1 MSSVPLWEIKRRLD
15 DFGVSYAAIEGDRP
29 ALEQLL
35 LEQYT
40 YEEDESDDGGGGD
53 HDEGGGGDEGGGERR
68 GWAVWLTSWSG
79 TAAITAVLMA
89 ARFAPALARYAMSA
103 DEESEEYNS
112 AALD

>member
-1 MSSVPLWEIKRRLD
+1 M
-15 DFGVSYAAIEGDRP
+15 SYAAIEGDRP

-40 YEEDESDDGGGGD
+40 YEEDEY
-53 HDEGGGGDEGGGERR
+53 EGTYYEEDQHEGGGDEGGGERR

-103 DEESEEYNS
+103 DEESDEYNS

>member
-1 MSSVPLWEIKRRLD
+1 MS
-15 DFGVSYAAIEGDRP
+15 
-29 ALEQLL
+29 
-35 LEQYT
+35 
-40 YEEDESDDGGGGD
+40 
-53 HDEGGGGDEGGGERR
+53 EGGGERR

-103 DEESEEYNS
+103 DEESDEYNS

>member
-40 YEEDESDDGGGGD
+40 YEEDEY
-53 HDEGGGGDEGGGERR
+53 E
-68 GWAVWLTSWSG
+68 AATATS
-79 TAAITAVLMA
+79 TRAA
-89 ARFAPALARYAMSA
+89 ARRAAA
-103 DEESEEYNS
+103 S
-112 AALD
+112 AAGGPSG